1 MKQTLPVVG
10 MACAACAGSVE
21 RKLNSLKGVTNASV
35 NLVGRSAL
43 VDYDPA
49 QVTLEAMK
57 QALNDIGFDL
67 VIEQDRSADAIRR
80 REYVLLLRRAMLSWL
95 LSLACMCVG
104 MRWVDVGGPTVSNQ
118 LSLLIALA
126 NLWFCGRA
134 FYTNAVRQLSHAMAN
149 MDVLVALSTLVA
161 FLFSAYNTFWGDPS
175 QTYFDSCGMI
185 ITFVLT
191 GRLLEEKAKDGTAMS
206 IRKLMGLSP
215 KTAHVVSYDEAGNAP
230 TVEDVPVAPL
240 RWAMCWRCVQASECP
255 SMAKWLRPRAL

>member
-80 REYVLLLRRAMLSWL
+80 REYVLLCVAPCSRGCCRWQACV
-95 LSLACMCVG
+95 LACA
-104 MRWVDVGGPTVSNQ
+104 W
-118 LSLLIALA
+118 
-126 NLWFCGRA
+126 
-134 FYTNAVRQLSHAMAN
+134 
-149 MDVLVALSTLVA
+149 
-161 FLFSAYNTFWGDPS
+161 
-175 QTYFDSCGMI
+175 
-185 ITFVLT
+185 
-191 GRLLEEKAKDGTAMS
+191 
-206 IRKLMGLSP
+206 
-215 KTAHVVSYDEAGNAP
+215 
-230 TVEDVPVAPL
+230 
-240 RWAMCWRCVQASECP
+240 
-255 SMAKWLRPRAL
+255 